1 MEFNQSILK
10 GNGISLEP
18 VNLGHLGGLQ
28 SAATAPDIWSYIPFA
43 LSDPAM
49 MELFVTHVTSLPE
62 KGEGQAYAIRSTQTN
77 EIIGGTGYWHI
88 DQQNNKLEIGGSWIN
103 PKFQRS
109 SVNTETK
116 YLMLT
121 NAFEKLGCNRV
132 AFSIDMRNTKS
143 VKAIER
149 IGATR
154 EGVLRSDMQ
163 MHDGTLRDSVIY
175 SIIKSE
181 WPDTKLHIE
190 ALLSKYS

>member
-1 MEFNQSILK
+1 M
-10 GNGISLEP
+10 
-18 VNLGHLGGLQ
+18 
-28 SAATAPDIWSYIPFA
+28 
-43 LSDPAM
+43 
-49 MELFVTHVTSLPE
+49 THVTSLPE
-62 KGEGQAYAIRSTQTN
+62 KGEGQAYAIRSNQTN

-88 DQQNNKLEIGGSWIN
+88 DQQNNKLEIGGSWVN

-132 AFSIDMRNTKS
+132 AFSIDIRNTKS

-190 ALLSKYS
+190 ALLSKYA